1 MLRNETLFVLIRK
14 QRCCYTNLENQTAL
28 TNIIRDMILNSEINE
43 FDVIIV
49 GGGATGAGTARDC
62 ALRGMRVLLVERFDF
77 AAGAT
82 GDRKSTRLNSSHI
95 TRSRMPSSA

>member
-49 GGGATGAGTARDC
+49 GGGATGARYGKRLRFARN
-62 ALRGMRVLLVERFDF
+62 ARF
-77 AAGAT
+77 AC
-82 GDRKSTRLNSSHI
+82 
-95 TRSRMPSSA
+95 